1 METALFEVKF
11 YDGRK
16 FNVFCKNKTQK
27 QKFFHFILSIKD
39 EIESWHDVANG
50 IHELKDFLKITT
62 NKL

>member
-1 METALFEVKF
+1 METTLFEVKM

-16 FNVFCKNKTQK
+16 FNVFCKNATQK
-27 QKFFHFILSIKD
+27 RKFYQFILSIKD
-39 EIESWHDVANG
+39 EIEQWNEISNG

>member
-1 METALFEVKF
+1 METTLFEVKM

-16 FNVFCKNKTQK
+16 FNVFCKNSTQK
-27 QKFFHFILSIKD
+27 QKFYQFILSIQD
-39 EIESWHDVANG
+39 EIESWNDTING